1 MKKVLIITYYWP
13 PAGGSGVQ
21 RWLKFTKYLPK
32 YNWQPIVYTP
42 ENPYC
47 EVQDEAL
54 LNDIPNEA
62 EVWKRPI
69 WEPYALKDK
78 LFGKGSE
85 SQSAG
90 VITNKKSLKNKV
102 LNWVRGNVFIP
113 DPKIYWVKPSI
124 KILLKKIQEEDI
136 NHIVTT
142 GPPHSMHLI
151 GLGLKKAMPNL
162 KWIADFRDP
171 WSELDLL
178 YEFHLSSSSIKKHK
192 SLEKEVLQ
200 TADVALTVSETWVE
214 DLKRLAGSGS
224 GSRVELISNGYDAAD
239 FELKPKTN
247 DKFII
252 GHYGLLNHLRNPKN
266 LWKSLANLCEENK
279 GFNSKLEIHLSGNID
294 IEVLAEIKAYP
305 QLKEKVK
312 QLGYLSHA
320 QVLQQYNEA
329 DVLLLL
335 LFNSKSGIGNYP
347 GKIFEYFAAKKTI
360 LAFGPLSS
368 DAQRLIEN
376 RNRGKYFSYDYTNL
390 KIDILDLFNNPN
402 NFDFKN
408 MESFSREKLTY
419 DLAKL
424 LNNLS

>member
-32 YNWQPIVYTP
+32 YSWQPIIYTP
-42 ENPYC
+42 ENPYF
-47 EVQDEAL
+47 EVKDQAL
-54 LNDIPNEA
+54 LNDIPAEA
-62 EVWKRPI
+62 KIWKSPI
-69 WEPYALKDK
+69 WEPYALKDN

-113 DPKIYWVKPSI
+113 DPKIYWVKPSV
-124 KILLKKIQEEDI
+124 KVLLKKILEEDI
-136 NHIVTT
+136 HHIITT

-171 WSELDLL
+171 WSELDLFN
-178 YEFHLSSSSIKKHK
+178 EFQLNNSSMKKHK
-192 SLEKEVLQ
+192 DLEREVLQ
-200 TADVALTVSETWVE
+200 TADVTLTVSETWVK
-214 DLKRLAGSGS
+214 DLKRLGGD
-224 GSRVELISNGYDAAD
+224 RVELITNGYDADD
-239 FELKPKTN
+239 FELKPKIN

-266 LWKSLANLCEENK
+266 LWKSLNSLCEENTE
-279 GFNSKLEIHLSGNID
+279 FNNKLEIHLSGNID
-294 IEVLAEIKAYP
+294 GEVLAEIESYSCLKA
-305 QLKEKVK
+305 KVK

-320 QVLQQYNEA
+320 QVLEQYNQA

-347 GKIFEYFAAKKTI
+347 GKIFEYFAAQKPI
-360 LAFGPLSS
+360 LAFGPISS
-368 DAQRLIEN
+368 DAERLIKN
-376 RNRGKYFSYDYTNL
+376 TNTGKYFSYDDTNL
-390 KIDILDLFNNPN
+390 KTDILDLFNNPN
-402 NFDFKN
+402 NFDFEN
-408 MESFSREKLTY
+408 MENFSREKLTY
-419 DLAKL
+419 DLANL

>member
-32 YNWQPIVYTP
+32 YNWQPIIYTP
-42 ENPYC
+42 ENPYF
-47 EVQDEAL
+47 EVKDQAL
-54 LNDIPNEA
+54 LNDIPSEA
-62 EVWKRPI
+62 KIWKTPI

-113 DPKIYWVKPSI
+113 DPKIYWVKPSV
-124 KILLKKIQEEDI
+124 KVLLKKILEEDI
-136 NHIVTT
+136 HHIITT

-178 YEFHLSSSSIKKHK
+178 NEFQLNNSSMKKHK
-192 SLEKEVLQ
+192 DLEREILQ
-200 TADVALTVSETWVE
+200 TADVTLTVSETWVK
-214 DLKRLAGSGS
+214 DLKRLGGN
-224 GSRVELISNGYDAAD
+224 RVELITNGYDADD

-266 LWKSLANLCEENK
+266 LWKVLDNLCNENPE
-279 GFNSKLEIHLSGNID
+279 FNAKLEIHLSGNID
-294 IEVLAEIKAYP
+294 GEVMTEIETYP
-305 QLKEKVK
+305 QLRDKIKD
-312 QLGYLSHA
+312 LGYLSHA

-360 LAFGPLSS
+360 LAFGPEDS
-368 DAQRLIEN
+368 DAEKLIEKTKT
-376 RNRGKYFSYDYTNL
+376 GMYFSYDKINL
-390 KIDILDLFNNPN
+390 KDDILDLFKNENQF
-402 NFDFKN
+402 NFEN
-408 MESFSREKLTY
+408 TESFSREKITKILS
-419 DLAKL
+419 DL
-424 LNNLS
+424 LNSIN

>member
-1 MKKVLIITYYWP
+1 MKKVIIITYYWP

-32 YNWQPIVYTP
+32 YNWQPIIYTP
-42 ENPYC
+42 ENPYF

-54 LNDIPNEA
+54 LSDIPDEA
-62 EVWKRPI
+62 EIWKTPI

-78 LFGKGSE
+78 LFGKGGK

-90 VITNKKSLKNKV
+90 VVSNKKSLKNKV

-113 DPKIYWVKPSI
+113 DPKIYWVKPSV
-124 KILLKKIQEEDI
+124 KVLLKKIQKEGIE
-136 NHIVTT
+136 HIITT

-178 YEFHLSSSSIKKHK
+178 EEFHLSNNSRKKHK
-192 SLEKEVLQ
+192 DLEREVLQ
-200 TADVALTVSETWVE
+200 TADVTLTVSEAWVE
-214 DLKRLAGSGS
+214 DLKRLGGI
-224 GSRVELISNGYDAAD
+224 RVELITNGYDAAD

-266 LWKSLANLCEENK
+266 LWKVLANLCEENNK
-279 GFNSKLEIHLSGNID
+279 FNSKLEIHLSGNID
-294 IEVLAEIKAYP
+294 GEVLAEIESFSY
-305 QLKEKVK
+305 LKGKVK
-312 QLGYLSHA
+312 QLGYLSHS
-320 QVLQQYNEA
+320 QVLEQYNQA

-335 LFNSKSGIGNYP
+335 LFNSNSGVGNYP
-347 GKIFEYFAAKKTI
+347 GKIFEYFAAKKPI
-360 LAFGPLSS
+360 LAFGPISS
-368 DAQRLIEN
+368 DAERLIEKTN
-376 RNRGKYFSYDYTNL
+376 TGKYFSYDDENL
-390 KIDILDLFNNPN
+390 NIDILYLFNNPN
-402 NFDFKN
+402 NFDFEN

-419 DLAKL
+419 DLANL
-424 LNNLS
+424 LNSLR

>member
-1 MKKVLIITYYWP
+1 MKKVLIISYYWP

-32 YNWQPIVYTP
+32 YNWQPIIYTP
-42 ENPYC
+42 ENPYF
-47 EVQDEAL
+47 EVRDEDL
-54 LNDIPNEA
+54 LNDIPTEA
-62 EVWKRPI
+62 EICKTPI
-69 WEPYALKDK
+69 WEPYSLKDR
-78 LFGKGSE
+78 LFGKGSK

-113 DPKIYWVKPSI
+113 DPKIYWVKPSV
-124 KILLKKIQEEDI
+124 KALLKKIQEEEID
-136 NHIVTT
+136 HIVTT

-151 GLGLKKAMPNL
+151 GFGLKKAMPNL

-178 YEFHLSSSSIKKHK
+178 NEFQLNNSSRKKHK
-192 SLEKEVLQ
+192 DLEMEVLQ
-200 TADVALTVSETWVE
+200 TADVTLTVSETWVE
-214 DLKRLAGSGS
+214 DLKRLGGN
-224 GSRVELISNGYDAAD
+224 RVELITNGYDTTD

-252 GHYGLLNHLRNPKN
+252 GHYGLLNHLRNPEN
-266 LWKSLANLCEENK
+266 LWKSLDNLCEENK
-279 GFNSKLEIHLSGNID
+279 AFNSKLEIHLSGNID
-294 IEVLAEIKAYP
+294 VEVIAEIESHSC
-305 QLKEKVK
+305 LKGKVK

-320 QVLQQYNEA
+320 QVLEQYNQA

-335 LFNSKSGIGNYP
+335 LFNSKSGVGNYP
-347 GKIFEYFAAKKTI
+347 GKIFEYFAAKKPI
-360 LAFGPLSS
+360 LAFGPINS
-368 DAQRLIEN
+368 DAERLIKKSN
-376 RNRGKYFSYDYTNL
+376 TGKYFSYNDSNL
-390 KIDILDLFNNPN
+390 KIDILELFNNPN
-402 NFDFKN
+402 NFDFEN

-419 DLAKL
+419 DLANL

>member
-32 YNWQPIVYTP
+32 YNWKPIIYTP
-42 ENPYC
+42 ENPYFDL
-47 EVQDEAL
+47 QDEAL

-62 EVWKRPI
+62 EVWKIPI

-78 LFGKGSE
+78 IFGKGSS

-90 VITNKKSLKNKV
+90 VITNKKSLKNKL
-102 LNWVRGNVFIP
+102 LNWVRGNLFIP
-113 DPKIYWVKPSI
+113 DPKIYWVKPSVKVLHK
-124 KILLKKIQEEDI
+124 KILEEGI
-136 NHIVTT
+136 EHIITT

-151 GLGLKKAMPNL
+151 GLGLKKIIPNL

-178 YEFHLSSSSIKKHK
+178 NEFQLNNSSRKKHK
-192 SLEKEVLQ
+192 DLEKEVLQ
-200 TADVALTVSETWVE
+200 TADVTLTVSETWAY
-214 DLKRLAGSGS
+214 DLERLGANK
-224 GSRVELISNGYDAAD
+224 VKLITNGYDVDD

-266 LWKSLANLCEENK
+266 LWKSLANLCAKNSE
-279 GFNSKLEIHLSGNID
+279 FNTRLEIHLSGNID
-294 IEVLAEIKAYP
+294 NEVLNEIASYP

-329 DVLLLL
+329 DLLLLL
-335 LFNSKSGIGNYP
+335 LFNSKSGVGNYP
-347 GKIFEYFAAKKTI
+347 GKIFEYFAAQKPI
-360 LAFGPLSS
+360 LAFGPKES
-368 DAQRLIEN
+368 DVQKLIEKTN
-376 RNRGKYFSYDYTNL
+376 IGKFFSYEETKFEN
-390 KIDILDLFNNPN
+390 DILLLFKNEKI
-402 NFDFKN
+402 FDFKMKEN
-408 MESFSREKLTY
+408 FSREKLTH
-419 DLAKL
+419 DLVIL
-424 LNNLS
+424 LNTLD

>member
-32 YNWQPIVYTP
+32 YNWQPIIYTP
-42 ENPYC
+42 ENPYF
-47 EVQDEAL
+47 EAQDEAL
-54 LNDIPNEA
+54 LNDIPAEA
-62 EVWKRPI
+62 KIWKTPI
-69 WEPYALKDK
+69 WEPYALKDR
-78 LFGKGSE
+78 LFGKGGKT
-85 SQSAG
+85 QSAG

-113 DPKIYWVKPSI
+113 DPKIYWVKPSV
-124 KILLKKIQEEDI
+124 KALLKKIQEEEID
-136 NHIVTT
+136 HILTT

-151 GLGLKKAMPNL
+151 GLGLKKVMPNL

-178 YEFHLSSSSIKKHK
+178 DEFHLSNNSRNKHK
-192 SLEKEVLQ
+192 GLEREVLQ
-200 TADVALTVSETWVE
+200 TADVTLTVSETWVE
-214 DLKRLAGSGS
+214 DLKRLGGN
-224 GSRVELISNGYDAAD
+224 RVELITNGYDTTD

-252 GHYGLLNHLRNPKN
+252 GHYGLLNHLRNPEN
-266 LWKSLANLCEENK
+266 LWKSLDNLCEENK
-279 GFNSKLEIHLSGNID
+279 AFNSKLEIHLSGNID
-294 IEVLAEIKAYP
+294 VEVIAEIESHSC
-305 QLKEKVK
+305 LKGKVK

-320 QVLQQYNEA
+320 QVLEQYNQA

-335 LFNSKSGIGNYP
+335 LFNSKSGVGNYP
-347 GKIFEYFAAKKTI
+347 GKIFEYFAAKKPI
-360 LAFGPLSS
+360 LAFGPINS
-368 DAQRLIEN
+368 DAERLIKKSN
-376 RNRGKYFSYDYTNL
+376 TGKYFSYDDSNL
-390 KIDILDLFNNPN
+390 KIDILELFNNPN
-402 NFDFKN
+402 NFDFEN

-419 DLAKL
+419 DLANL

>member
-32 YNWQPIVYTP
+32 YNWQPIIYTP
-42 ENPYC
+42 ENSYF

-54 LNDIPNEA
+54 LSDIPAEA
-62 EVWKRPI
+62 EIWKTPI

-78 LFGKGSE
+78 LFGKGGK

-90 VITNKKSLKNKV
+90 VVSSKKSLKNKV

-113 DPKIYWVKPSI
+113 DPKIYWVKPSV
-124 KILLKKIQEEDI
+124 KVLLKKIQKEGIE
-136 NHIVTT
+136 HIITT

-178 YEFHLSSSSIKKHK
+178 EEFHLSNNSRKKHK
-192 SLEKEVLQ
+192 DLEREVLQ
-200 TADVALTVSETWVE
+200 TADVTLTVSEAWVE
-214 DLKRLAGSGS
+214 DLKRLGGI
-224 GSRVELISNGYDAAD
+224 RVELITNGYDAAD

-266 LWKSLANLCEENK
+266 LWKVLANLCEENNK
-279 GFNSKLEIHLSGNID
+279 FNSKLEIHLSGNID
-294 IEVLAEIKAYP
+294 GEVLAEIESFSY
-305 QLKEKVK
+305 LKGKVK
-312 QLGYLSHA
+312 QLGYLSHS
-320 QVLQQYNEA
+320 QVLEQYNQA

-335 LFNSKSGIGNYP
+335 LFNSNSGVGNYP
-347 GKIFEYFAAKKTI
+347 GKIFEYFAAKKPI
-360 LAFGPLSS
+360 LAFGPISS
-368 DAQRLIEN
+368 DAERLIEKTN
-376 RNRGKYFSYDYTNL
+376 TGKYFSYDDENL
-390 KIDILDLFNNPN
+390 NIDILDLFNNPN
-402 NFDFKN
+402 NFDFEN
-408 MESFSREKLTY
+408 MEGFSREKLTY
-419 DLAKL
+419 DLANL
-424 LNNLS
+424 LNSLR

>member
-21 RWLKFTKYLPK
+21 RWLKFSKYLPK
-32 YNWQPIVYTP
+32 YNWQPIIYTP
-42 ENPYC
+42 ENPYF
-47 EVQDEAL
+47 EVKDQAL
-54 LNDIPNEA
+54 LNDIPAEA
-62 EVWKRPI
+62 KIWKSPI

-90 VITNKKSLKNKV
+90 VITNKKSLKNKL

-113 DPKIYWVKPSI
+113 DPKIYWVRPSV
-124 KILLKKIQEEDI
+124 KVLLKKILEEDI
-136 NHIVTT
+136 HHIITT

-171 WSELDLL
+171 WSELDLFN
-178 YEFHLSSSSIKKHK
+178 EFQLNNSSMKKHK
-192 SLEKEVLQ
+192 DLEREVLQ
-200 TADVALTVSETWVE
+200 TADVTLTVSETWVK
-214 DLKRLAGSGS
+214 DLKRLGGD
-224 GSRVELISNGYDAAD
+224 RVELITNGYDADD
-239 FELKPKTN
+239 FELKPKIN

-266 LWKSLANLCEENK
+266 LWKSLNSLCDENTE
-279 GFNSKLEIHLSGNID
+279 FNNKLEIHLSGNID
-294 IEVLAEIKAYP
+294 GEVLAEIESYSCLKA
-305 QLKEKVK
+305 KVK

-320 QVLQQYNEA
+320 QVLEQYNQA

-347 GKIFEYFAAKKTI
+347 GKIFEYFAAQKPI
-360 LAFGPLSS
+360 LAFGPIIS
-368 DAQRLIEN
+368 DAERLIKN
-376 RNRGKYFSYDYTNL
+376 TNTGKYFSYDDTNL
-390 KIDILDLFNNPN
+390 KTDILDLFNNPN
-402 NFDFKN
+402 NFDFEN
-408 MESFSREKLTY
+408 MENFSREKLTY
-419 DLAKL
+419 DLANL